1 MDEQIEQ
8 VANELTMNDRVK
20 MRWNVVWQGHYPM
33 RGEQYLDET
42 FPNHRNIRYNGGLRP
57 DGRHSKGDSRLEY
70 CEETGIW
77 KAEVFY

>member
-1 MDEQIEQ
+1 
-8 VANELTMNDRVK
+8 MNDRVK

-33 RGEQYLDET
+33 RGEQYLDEN

-57 DGRHSKGDSRLEY
+57 DGKYSKGCSRIEL

-77 KAEVFY
+77 RAEVFY